1 MSIFTYRFSVHL
13 RVSIFQRIFPSNQ
26 IFLGYLLPFIY
37 FIFLIFFTL
46 VVYQLID
53 DIIHIKKG
61 SMVVK
66 SINMVN
72 RYNDLQDSVDSSD
85 EDQCHNLNSTCP
97 QGLLECSI
105 SPGHCIYCQL
115 DQTYIKGAERYE
127 QQFIFSLDYALIF
140 VKFQDFKAAHDQVV
154 CCYHQ

>member
-1 MSIFTYRFSVHL
+1 
-13 RVSIFQRIFPSNQ
+13 
-26 IFLGYLLPFIY
+26 
-37 FIFLIFFTL
+37 
-46 VVYQLID
+46 
-53 DIIHIKKG
+53 
-61 SMVVK
+61 MVVK

-140 VKFQDFKAAHDQVV
+140 VKFQDFKAAPDLMIK
-154 CCYHQ
+154 